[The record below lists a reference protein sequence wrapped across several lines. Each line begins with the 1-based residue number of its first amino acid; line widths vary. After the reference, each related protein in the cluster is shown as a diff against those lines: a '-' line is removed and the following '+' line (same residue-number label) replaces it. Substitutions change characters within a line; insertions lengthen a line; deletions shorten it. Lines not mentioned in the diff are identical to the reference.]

1 MISML
6 SSLRRSLEISLE
18 ADELELQFGRCGAIE
33 SVCEKI
39 LQADRGERRR
49 LYKLHDELGKWMT
62 DNVTVVYDAFGFDIT
77 LIETVG
83 VGQVDVADVRHADPL
98 AEVPDGLRGIS
109 AAAQTGQT
117 KPPGQRAETRARSH
131 CSSVP

>member
-49 LYKLHDELGKWMT
+49 LYKLHDELTRRAAMEEEAYAGGSAPT
-62 DNVTVVYDAFGFDIT
+62 EI
-77 LIETVG
+77 LEE
-83 VGQVDVADVRHADPL
+83 RL
-98 AEVPDGLRGIS
+98 AL
-109 AAAQTGQT
+109 
-117 KPPGQRAETRARSH
+117 
-131 CSSVP
+131 